1 MGYGLSCTS
10 NSFWKGCLSASRSK
24 TVCPGAQLY
33 RICVN
38 DRLPHFTAVAGPF
51 FSPTGMSLFDAYA
64 HTEEVTIAK
73 KYEIC
78 LRLSKEEKELLE
90 SSARACGLTKTAY
103 LRRLLLGTEIKA
115 RPSQEIKALRTEIH
129 HIGNN
134 VNQTARSVNAGIARA
149 EDAKRGLYLLD
160 QVYELIYQIAK
171 K

>member
-1 MGYGLSCTS
+1 MT
-10 NSFWKGCLSASRSK
+10 
-24 TVCPGAQLY
+24 T
-33 RICVN
+33 
-38 DRLPHFTAVAGPF
+38 
-51 FSPTGMSLFDAYA
+51 
-64 HTEEVTIAK
+64 AK

-103 LRRLLLGTEIKA
+103 LRRLLLGAEIKA

-134 VNQTARSVNAGIARA
+134 VNQIARSVNAGIANA
-149 EDAKRGLYLLD
+149 EDARQGLYLLNR
-160 QVYELIYQIAK
+160 VYKLMYEVAK

>member
-1 MGYGLSCTS
+1 MT
-10 NSFWKGCLSASRSK
+10 
-24 TVCPGAQLY
+24 T
-33 RICVN
+33 
-38 DRLPHFTAVAGPF
+38 
-51 FSPTGMSLFDAYA
+51 
-64 HTEEVTIAK
+64 AK

-103 LRRLLLGTEIKA
+103 LRRLLLGAEIKA

-134 VNQTARSVNAGIARA
+134 VNQIARSVNAGIARA

-160 QVYELIYQIAK
+160 QVYELMYQIAK